1 MYALTLKADKFCTLK
16 VSIIQVFNNLY
27 LQGDKGV
34 RDGRPEGSPLSRT
47 SAEYLLFITVLFISD
62 EDSFEGA
69 NELKFVVVLVNT
81 LSKSANSTAET
92 ELEALISGLIL
103 LDDAILDVSTESLM
117 PKR

>member
-1 MYALTLKADKFCTLK
+1 MFLTLKADKFCTLK
-16 VSIIQVFNNLY
+16 VSIIQVFNYLY

-81 LSKSANSTAET
+81 LSKSVNSTAET

-103 LDDAILDVSTESLM
+103 LDAAILDVSTESLM
-117 PKR
+117 PKI